1 MAQRITFKKT
11 QMSISLVGKSV
22 KGNMLWV
29 DKQGKLEAHMTL
41 MIILC

>member
-1 MAQRITFKKT
+1 MAQRITFKET
-11 QMSISLVGKSV
+11 PVHISLVRKSV

-29 DKQGKLEAHMTL
+29 DKQAKLEAHMTP